1 MNNKDLFI
9 LQIKQ
14 EGISKDAYEVLN
26 KKDKEKLEE
35 INGKYYLKKEYKN
48 KLKIVM
54 TGGVFDILHYGHI
67 YTLEK
72 AKEKADILIVII
84 ANDNTVL
91 KNKNR
96 KPIHSQEHR
105 KKIVESLKPVDLCL
119 IGGKNPLEM
128 AEKINPNLIVY
139 GYDQNPFIINYP
151 YIKLDKNEEYKT
163 SKIIENL
170 GI

>member
-1 MNNKDLFI
+1 MNIKELFL
-9 LQIKQ
+9 LQIKNN
-14 EGISKDAYEVLN
+14 GISKEVYDIL
-26 KKDKEKLEE
+26 KQKEKLEKIHDE
-35 INGKYYLKKEYKN
+35 YYLKKEYRRKIT
-48 KLKIVM
+48 IVM

-72 AKEKADILIVII
+72 AKEKADVLIVIV

-96 KPIHSQEHR
+96 KPIHSQDHR
-105 KKIVESLKPVDLCL
+105 KRIVESLKPVDLCL
-119 IGGKNPLEM
+119 IGEENPVEM
-128 AEKINPNLIVY
+128 TKRINPDLIVY
-139 GYDQNPFIINYP
+139 GYDQKPFITIYP
-151 YIKLDKNEEYKT
+151 YIKLDKSEEYKT